1 MLNKFSR
8 LLLLANVTV
17 FIIVLSLFSLFV
29 YFYSVQS
36 IYSHER
42 KTLNTLADSVISS
55 IDYDDHGKS
64 DAGQP
69 DLISSALPDESS
81 KALLDLCLQWFNRD
95 QKLQTQKGNFKILLP
110 FSTEAGF
117 QIQSNPHALILTKA
131 GYANGN
137 LLGYVRIAEP
147 LAGAD
152 AELSRLASSLA
163 LGMVASLMVSAAGIL
178 VLLRIS
184 LQPVRSS
191 IDRLR
196 QFTADASHDFRS
208 PLMAI
213 KSNSSVALRYP
224 EGMRSTDKERFLMIA
239 EATDGMI
246 KLTDELLL
254 LAQGESERKIRKSS
268 LDLAIILDELLETH
282 KAIANDRN
290 ISVRK
295 DVPESLWLVG
305 EPDGLRR
312 LFGNLIQNAFQY
324 TPDKGQVSI
333 SARNILETVEVTVE
347 DTGIGIES
355 SDQAHIFDR
364 FWRADKARSARES
377 GYGLGLS
384 IAQSI
389 ARQHGGDITV
399 VSSKDKGSS
408 FRVSIRNGPEKQESV
423 K

>member
-8 LLLLANVTV
+8 VLLFANVAV
-17 FIIVLSLFSLFV
+17 FLIVLCLFSLFV
-29 YFYSVQS
+29 YSYSVQS

-42 KTLNTLADSVISS
+42 KNLDTLADSVISS

-95 QKLQTQKGNFKILLP
+95 RTFQTQKGNLKILLP
-110 FSTEAGF
+110 FSAEAGF

-131 GYANGN
+131 GYAKGN
-137 LLGYVRIAEP
+137 LLGYVRVAQP
-147 LAGAD
+147 LASAD

-163 LGMVASLMVSAAGIL
+163 LGMVASLSISAAGIF
-178 VLLRIS
+178 VLLKIS

-224 EGMRSTDKERFLMIA
+224 EGMRSTDEERFLMIGV
-239 EATDGMI
+239 ATDRMI
-246 KLTDELLL
+246 KLTDDLLL
-254 LAQGESERKIRKSS
+254 LAQGEGERKTRQSS
-268 LDLAIILDELLETH
+268 FDLTMLLDEILETY
-282 KAIANDRN
+282 KTLANNKN
-290 ISVRK
+290 ISVTK
-295 DVPESLWLVG
+295 DVPESLLIVG
-305 EPDGLRR
+305 ETEGLRR
-312 LFGNLIQNAFQY
+312 LFGNLIQNAIEY
-324 TPDKGQVSI
+324 TPERGQVSI
-333 SARNILETVEVTVE
+333 SARKVLEKVIVSVE
-347 DTGIGIES
+347 DTGIGIEP

-384 IAQSI
+384 IAQAI
-389 ARQHGGDITV
+389 ARQHGGDIRV
-399 VSSKDKGSS
+399 VSSKGKGST
-408 FRVSIRNGPEKQESV
+408 FHVSIRNGHEK
-423 K
+423 